1 MKYHGE
7 YDVLPSFIEG
17 GAFKWRL
24 TGNGEYV
31 LGKKGTTTYFIKR
44 NIHVRYP
51 TRDMTPDVYK
61 TYKVVAEAL
70 EQKQAELSRRMKGLT
85 WARDRIVVEEVHFW
99 DSENKFTTVT
109 VCVPD
114 VLPSEFK
121 LSSLPRDQIIA
132 LARDFA
138 ERLQLLHDRGV
149 IHGDLKEKNVLV
161 KAAAGGTYQ
170 SYLIDFDSSYTADAI
185 PAWDSIGGTDGY
197 QSPEVMRYVFDE
209 GASEPST
216 ITPATDIFTWGI
228 VLHRWW
234 CDAFPTVDLDRGSGG
249 AAVYLD
255 KTVTID
261 KKFDVQIGPKCGAT
275 LMSLINWAF
284 AKDPAKR
291 PTAEQLV
298 QVLNDSLEIP
308 EEFHKGSDAKPFD
321 KEPWPAH
328 ALAIEI
334 YTMATLKKKGVK
346 SFKRVSVGW
355 GSAGQKYRVTLADGT
370 ERTMSLD
377 EIVEAGYAKRLAAE
391 IDEPWPEHII
401 EFESPS
407 VISAKGYV
415 KIKRAK
421 LFFRNRYLI
430 TMTGGREFDKG
441 EEWLVSEG
449 LAHPKKLA
457 EAVTD
462 TPWPEH
468 GTAYVPENMLRL
480 GVKQIAR
487 VEIGGE
493 HRYKITYEV
502 MVDGKPKVNDR
513 VSANNMKL
521 MGLIK

>member
-7 YDVLPSFIEG
+7 YDVLP
-17 GAFKWRL
+17 AFVDGKTIKWQL

-31 LGKKGTTTYFIKR
+31 LGTKGATTYFIKR

-51 TRDMTPDVYK
+51 TRDLTPAVYK
-61 TYKVVAEAL
+61 AYKATADAL
-70 EQKQAELSRRMKGLT
+70 ADKQAALSARMKGLT
-85 WARDRIVVEEVHFW
+85 WSRDRIVVEEANFW

-109 VCVPD
+109 ACVPD
-114 VLPSEFK
+114 PLPADFK

-132 LARDFA
+132 LARDLA
-138 ERLQLLHDRGV
+138 ERLHLLHSRGV

-161 KAAAGGTYQ
+161 KAVAGGAYQ
-170 SYLIDFDSSYTADAI
+170 TYLIDFDSSYTVDGI

-197 QSPEVMRYVFDE
+197 QSPEVMLYASDE
-209 GASEPST
+209 GASEPNT

-234 CDAFPTVDLDRGSGG
+234 CEAFPTVDLERGSVG
-249 AAVYLD
+249 AAVFLE

-298 QVLNDSLEIP
+298 QVLSDALEIP
-308 EEFHKGSDAKPFD
+308 EEFHKGSDVKPFD

-346 SFKRVSVGW
+346 SFKRVNVGW
-355 GSAGQKYRVTLADGT
+355 GSMGQKYRVTLADGT
-370 ERTMSLD
+370 ERTLSPD
-377 EIVEAGYAKRLAAE
+377 EVVEAGYARRLAAE
-391 IDEPWPEHII
+391 IDEPWPEHFI
-401 EFESPS
+401 EFEAPS
-407 VISAKGYV
+407 VISEKGYV

-457 EAVTD
+457 EKVTG

-468 GTAYVPENMLRL
+468 GTAYVPENMMLL
-480 GVKQIAR
+480 GIKQIAR

-493 HRYKITYEV
+493 HRYKIIYNV
-502 MVDGKPKVNDR
+502 MIDGKPKVNEGI
-513 VSANNMKL
+513 SANNMKL